1 MPIEFKLP
9 DPGEG
14 IHEAEVLKVL
24 VSEGDRVEEEQPIV
38 EIETDKAAI
47 EIPSPVTGTI
57 KEVRVKEGDVIQV
70 GDVIMV
76 FLQEGERQKGEA
88 AEEPKKA
95 RKEAVEA
102 QRVPQEESRA
112 LKREQEARAEE
123 KEEPEEKEQKK
134 EEPERPRE
142 AKGPVPAAPATRRL
156 ARELGVDLKDVKP
169 SGPGGRVT
177 AEDIR
182 AHAEKPKEKPQEK
195 PKPEEKPARAPRLKE
210 APQLPDFTRW
220 GPVERTPFRSIR
232 RATAKR
238 MALSWEQIPHVVHQ
252 DLADITELESF
263 RREYRSEIEK
273 SGGALT
279 LTIFA
284 VKAAVAALKKFPNFN
299 SSLDLESGEI
309 VLKKY
314 YHIGVA
320 VDTENGLIVPVI
332 RNADCK
338 SIMDLSKEFPGLA
351 ERTRKGEIELEEMS
365 GGTFTIT
372 NVGPL
377 GGTGFSP
384 MINFP
389 QVAILGLAKARLQP
403 IIKGNMDHY
412 EVVPRLMLPMCVAF
426 DHRIVDGADAA
437 RFMGEIIALLE
448 SPKRLMM
455 T

>member
-252 DLADITELESF
+252 DLADI
-263 RREYRSEIEK
+263 
-273 SGGALT
+273 
-279 LTIFA
+279 
-284 VKAAVAALKKFPNFN
+284 
-299 SSLDLESGEI
+299 
-309 VLKKY
+309 
-314 YHIGVA
+314 
-320 VDTENGLIVPVI
+320 
-332 RNADCK
+332 
-338 SIMDLSKEFPGLA
+338 
-351 ERTRKGEIELEEMS
+351 
-365 GGTFTIT
+365 
-372 NVGPL
+372 
-377 GGTGFSP
+377 
-384 MINFP
+384 
-389 QVAILGLAKARLQP
+389 
-403 IIKGNMDHY
+403 
-412 EVVPRLMLPMCVAF
+412 
-426 DHRIVDGADAA
+426 
-437 RFMGEIIALLE
+437 
-448 SPKRLMM
+448 
-455 T
+455 